1 MKNKCRYLD
10 VTTLFLNVIKFKSS
24 IKWSSNYLQR
34 ENNLRALYTS
44 LQQHLWVEQQDYNM
58 DWSSKSSK
66 FIIQVKIHLIF
77 KVKPFH
83 SYLLFLESLFSTYF
97 IFIHL
102 YTCKFECTLDK
113 NIWWEFEYFSCESQ
127 TLSESL
133 SILLCRKATYKFE
146 WNLDKITCKFE

>member
-66 FIIQVKIHLIF
+66 FIILWKFILFPIVKL
-77 KVKPFH
+77 FH
-83 SYLLFLESLFSTYF
+83 SYLLFLESLFFTYTTF
-97 IFIHL
+97 LHL
-102 YTCKFECTLDK
+102 YC
-113 NIWWEFEYFSCESQ
+113 
-127 TLSESL
+127 ESL
-133 SILLCRKATYKFE
+133 SVSCKNQTLMRVWVFSLVKAE
-146 WNLDKITCKFE
+146 HV